1 VTSALVFLLYL
12 FGIPYILLMVM
23 VVVGMFRRPAT
34 GRSRALPSVSVVLPA
49 HNEEAKLAGTLSS
62 LAGQVY
68 GGPLEF
74 VIVDDRSSDGT
85 RQIIEEFAARDARF
99 RLVSVESPSRKL
111 APKVNAVDHGIRRSN
126 GEIIMATDADCRYHP
141 EWVAGMVERFEDDV
155 AMVVGYV
162 STSRPGEATSLLQR
176 FESVD
181 WFTLMLV
188 SRSMTRFG
196 LKFASSANNLAYRRG
211 AFESVGGF
219 GAAGRAPSGDE
230 DLLTQRLGRISGS
243 RVVFAEEP
251 RTRVLTQGAPSTRVL
266 LRQRRRWV
274 SRYHHVLHYH
284 PGFMTGIAALGLQS
298 VFLSLSLLLIP
309 FLPALLPWVAG
320 LWLVKALVEWTGMG
334 VGTRQFG
341 RRDLW
346 GLSTLWWILW
356 HPAFIAVSVIGSFL
370 SPAAW
375 HAGAESY
382 RRRFFQRRLREFRRR
397 LRAAALRS

>member
-1 VTSALVFLLYL
+1 
-12 FGIPYILLMVM
+12 MVM

>member
-1 VTSALVFLLYL
+1 MTSALVFLLYL